1 MANCTIFL
9 SCLLILTNCVAGSF
23 SRQDVDNCPDL
34 RCKEDGPLVRFPFY
48 IKGRHDES
56 CGFPLQGFQLSCSKT
71 NDTLL
76 ELPVSVTLHV
86 SNISYISQTLD
97 VYDPTG
103 CFLKQLE
110 FLNLSTSPFFYT
122 MDDYNNWNVSIF
134 NCSKYDSSPS
144 WGHQWDDCLV
154 DSNHPFV
161 TVVTLIEEME
171 DLLPCNKMFNIS
183 FVPYGALRSDFLT
196 LGWSKPE
203 CRRCEAKHKLCRLK
217 TNSSKSQTHCLNK
230 FPGNIS
236 SSRSDLQI

>member
-9 SCLLILTNCVAGSF
+9 SCLLILTNFVAGYL
-23 SRQDVDNCPDL
+23 SRHDVDNCPEL

-56 CGFPLQGFQLSCSKT
+56 CGFPLQGFQLSCSNT
-71 NDTLL
+71 NDTIL

-103 CFLKQLE
+103 CFLKQFQ
-110 FLNLSTSPFFYT
+110 FLNLSTSPFFYS
-122 MDDYNNWNVSIF
+122 MDTITDVSVF
-134 NCSKYDSSPS
+134 NCSKYDNSLP
-144 WGHQWDDCLV
+144 WVHQWGDCLV
-154 DSNHPFV
+154 DSSHPFV
-161 TVVTLIEEME
+161 TVVFSME
-171 DLLPCNKMFNIS
+171 DMRDLLPCNKMFNIS
-183 FVPYGALRSDFLT
+183 LVPDTRNGFIT
-196 LGWSKPE
+196 LEWSKPE
-203 CRRCEAKHKLCRLK
+203 CRRCEAKHKLCRLN